1 MTFVEALYNQNLEA
15 IRSFPKADLHNH
27 FVLGG
32 SREYIFNKTGYQIE
46 SITTPLKSMSEMD
59 AWSRKYIGNRFNS
72 PEGRKLLIE
81 ATFEQAKSDGV
92 TVLEIGEDV
101 WGLGEFFDNDIEK
114 LIFSFQEANE
124 RIAPEIEL
132 RLQIGLSRH
141 CPVDYLM
148 DCLSHF
154 WGHKEF
160 YSIDLYGDELA
171 QPIENFIPIYEKA
184 AENGLV
190 LKAHVGEWGTA
201 KDIVTSIELL
211 HLNEVQH
218 GIAAVQDEDV
228 MDYLIENN
236 IRLNVTPSS
245 NVLLGRV
252 PDMSHHPIAKLYRKG
267 VDVTIGSDDVLIF
280 DSDVSKEYLRL
291 YQSGCLTKEE
301 LDAIRV
307 NGLKDRKDTKR
318 NEVLDV
324 TVSNGEYNESD
335 T

>member
-1 MTFVEALYNQNLEA
+1 MAFVEALDSQDLET

-32 SREYIFNKTGYQIE
+32 SREYIFNKTGYKIE

-59 AWSRKYIGNRFNS
+59 SWSSKYIGNRFNS

-101 WGLGEFFDNDIEK
+101 WGLDEFFDNDIEK
-114 LIFSFQEANE
+114 LIFSFQEANAM
-124 RIAPEIEL
+124 IAPEIEL

-148 DCLSHF
+148 NCLSHF

-171 QPIENFIPIYEKA
+171 QPIENFIPIYDKA

-190 LKAHVGEWGTA
+190 LKAHVGEWGMA
-201 KDIVTSIELL
+201 KDIVTSVELL

-218 GIAAVQDEDV
+218 GIAAVQDENV
-228 MDYLIENN
+228 IDYLIENN

-245 NVLLGRV
+245 NVFLGRV
-252 PDMSHHPIAKLYRKG
+252 PDMAHHPIAKLYRKG

-301 LDAIRV
+301 LDDIRV
-307 NGLKDRKDTKR
+307 NGLKGRKDNSR
-318 NEVLDV
+318 
-324 TVSNGEYNESD
+324 
-335 T
+335 

>member
-1 MTFVEALYNQNLEA
+1 MITFLEALKNGDLVA

-32 SREYIFNKTGYQIE
+32 NREYIFEKTGYNINPI
-46 SITTPLKSMSEMD
+46 SNPLKSMNEMN
-59 AWSRKYIGNRFNS
+59 AWSADYIGNRFNS
-72 PEGRKLLIE
+72 TEGRKLLIE
-81 ATFEQAKSDGV
+81 ATFVQAKHDGV

-101 WGLGEFFDNDIEK
+101 WGLGEFFHNDIEE
-114 LIFSFQEANE
+114 LIYAFQEAND

-141 CPVDYLM
+141 CTVDYLEE
-148 DCLSHF
+148 CLKNF
-154 WGHKEF
+154 WGHREF

-201 KDIVTSIELL
+201 QDIVTAVKAL

-218 GIAAVQDEDV
+218 GIAAFKDEDV
-228 MDYLIENN
+228 IGFLVENN
-236 IRLNVTPSS
+236 IRLNITPSS

-252 PDMSHHPIAKLYRKG
+252 PDMAHHPIAQLYRRG
-267 VDVTIGSDDVLIF
+267 VNVTINSDDVLIF

-291 YQSGCLTKEE
+291 YQFGCLTAEE
-301 LDAIRV
+301 LNDIRLS
-307 NGLKDRKDTKR
+307 GLD
-318 NEVLDV
+318 
-324 TVSNGEYNESD
+324 
-335 T
+335 

>member
-1 MTFVEALYNQNLEA
+1 MSFIEAIKSEKIDT

-32 SREYIFNKTGYQIE
+32 SREFILSKTGYEILP
-46 SITTPLKSMSEMD
+46 ITAPLKSMSEMD
-59 AWSRKYIGNRFNS
+59 AWSGKYIGNRFNS
-72 PEGRKLLIE
+72 PEGRRLLIE
-81 ATFEQAKSDGV
+81 ATFEQAKKDGV
-92 TVLEIGEDV
+92 SILEIGEDV
-101 WGLGEFFDNDIEK
+101 WGLGEFFNNDIEE
-114 LIFSFQEANE
+114 LIAAFQEANE
-124 RIAPEIEL
+124 KVAPEIKL

-141 CPVDYLM
+141 CPIDYLM

-184 AENGLV
+184 AENGLM

-201 KDIVTSIELL
+201 QDIVTAVRKL

-218 GIAAVQDEDV
+218 GIAAVQDEEVIDF
-228 MDYLIENN
+228 LIENS
-236 IRLNVTPSS
+236 IRLNITPSS

-252 PDMSHHPIAKLYRKG
+252 PDMAHHPIAQLYRKG
-267 VDVTIGSDDVLIF
+267 VNVTINSDDVLIF

-291 YQSGCLTKEE
+291 YQSGCLTAEE
-301 LDAIRV
+301 LDDIRR
-307 NGLKDRKDTKR
+307 NGLK
-318 NEVLDV
+318 L
-324 TVSNGEYNESD
+324 
-335 T
+335 

>member
-1 MTFVEALYNQNLEA
+1 MTFVEALDSQDLET
-15 IRSFPKADLHNH
+15 IRRFSKADLHNH

-32 SREYIFNKTGYQIE
+32 SREYIFDKSGYKIE

-59 AWSRKYIGNRFNS
+59 SWSSKYIGNRFNS

-114 LIFSFQEANE
+114 LIYSFQEANAV
-124 RIAPEIEL
+124 IAPEIEL
-132 RLQIGLSRH
+132 RLQIGISRH

-148 DCLSHF
+148 NCLSHF

-171 QPIENFIPIYEKA
+171 QPIENFIPIYDKA

-201 KDIVTSIELL
+201 KDIVSAVELL

-228 MDYLIENN
+228 IDYLIENN
-236 IRLNVTPSS
+236 IRLNITPSS

-252 PDMSHHPIAKLYRKG
+252 PDMEHHPIALLYRKG
-267 VDVTIGSDDVLIF
+267 VDVTIGSDDVLLF

-301 LDAIRV
+301 LDDIRLI
-307 NGLKDRKDTKR
+307 GLKATED
-318 NEVLDV
+318 
-324 TVSNGEYNESD
+324 
-335 T
+335 

>member
-1 MTFVEALYNQNLEA
+1 MNFVEALKNENIDQ

-32 SREYIFNKTGYQIE
+32 SREFIKARTGYE
-46 SITTPLKSMSEMD
+46 ITPISKPLASMSEMD
-59 AWSRKYIGNRFNS
+59 AWSGKYIGNRFNS

-81 ATFEQAKSDGV
+81 ATFAQAKADGV

-101 WGLGEFFDNDIEK
+101 WGLGEFFGGDIEA
-114 LIFSFQEANE
+114 LISAFQEANE
-124 RIAPEIEL
+124 KIAPEVEL

-141 CPVDYLM
+141 CPIDYLM

-171 QPIENFIPIYEKA
+171 QPIENFVPIYDKA
-184 AENGLV
+184 AENGLI

-201 KDIVTSIELL
+201 KDNVTAIETL

-218 GIAAVQDEDV
+218 GIAAVQDESV
-228 MDYLIENN
+228 VDYLAENK
-236 IRLNVTPSS
+236 IRLNITPSS

-252 PDMSHHPIAKLYRKG
+252 PDMANHPIAQLYRRG
-267 VDVTIGSDDVLIF
+267 VDVTINSDDVLIF

-291 YQSGCLTKEE
+291 YQSGCLTVEE
-301 LDAIRV
+301 LEDIRL
-307 NGLKDRKDTKR
+307 NGLKPRTTTGDK
-318 NEVLDV
+318 
-324 TVSNGEYNESD
+324 
-335 T
+335 

>member
-1 MTFVEALYNQNLEA
+1 MTFIEALESENLA
-15 IRSFPKADLHNH
+15 CIRSLPKADLHNH

-32 SREYIFNKTGYQIE
+32 SRDYLFSRTGYRIDPI
-46 SITTPLKSMSEMD
+46 SRPLQSMREMD
-59 AWSRKYIGNRFNS
+59 AWSGKYIGTRFDS

-81 ATFEQAKSDGV
+81 ATFAQAKYDGAAI
-92 TVLEIGEDV
+92 LEIGEDV
-101 WGLGEFFDNDIEK
+101 WGLGAFFDNDIDK
-114 LIFSFQEANE
+114 LIAAFQEANA

-148 DCLSHF
+148 DCLRPF
-154 WGHKEF
+154 WGRREF

-171 QPIENFIPIYEKA
+171 QPIESFIPIYEKA

-201 KDIVTSIELL
+201 QDVVAAVKAL

-218 GIAAVQDEDV
+218 GIAAAQDESAIA
-228 MDYLIENN
+228 YLTENK
-236 IRLNVTPSS
+236 IRLNITPTS

-252 PDMSHHPIAKLYRKG
+252 PDMARHPIAQLYRKG
-267 VDVTIGSDDVLIF
+267 VNVTVNSDDVLIF

-291 YQSGCLTKEE
+291 YRSGCLTKEE
-301 LDAIRV
+301 LDDIRI
-307 NGLKDRKDTKR
+307 NGLRKI
-318 NEVLDV
+318 V
-324 TVSNGEYNESD
+324 
-335 T
+335 